1 MYSHAIRTK
10 TVRAIGL
17 ALCLS
22 FAGAPTAN
30 DFAGQLFS
38 RLPDGCFKG
47 LPAVRSDPPDV
58 PLQADLIAKQDR
70 YVLNLSKLTPEEFS
84 RKMTRSLP
92 FEPAPDIERRNEKE
106 KEIKRKLTMSVSFN
120 FKKTPFRQVVD
131 DFRVWTGINI
141 VVDERALRNIWMDQP
156 VEMKGDAV
164 PLRSALRNI
173 LHQMWL
179 TFVIEDEMLKITT
192 QTYTKGQLVLENGRA
207 EKACPVFALPSEDS
221 AITPSRPETSRRA
234 PAL

>member
-1 MYSHAIRTK
+1 MYSHTIRTK
-10 TVRAIGL
+10 TVQAMGL

-22 FAGAPTAN
+22 FADAATIS
-30 DFAGQLFS
+30 DFAGQRFS
-38 RLPDGCFKG
+38 RRPGECFMEP
-47 LPAVRSDPPDV
+47 PAIRSDPPNV
-58 PLQADLIAKQDR
+58 PLQAGLIAKQDR
-70 YVLNLSKLTPEEFS
+70 YVLNLTKLTPEEFS
-84 RKMTRSLP
+84 RKMARSLP

-106 KEIKRKLTMSVSFN
+106 KEIKRKLTISVSFN

-131 DFRVWTGINI
+131 DFRAWTGINI

-192 QTYTKGQLVLENGRA
+192 QTYAKGRLVLENDRA
-207 EKACPVFALPSEDS
+207 EKACP
-221 AITPSRPETSRRA
+221 ITPSPPETSRRA
-234 PAL
+234 PAP